1 MRKLTAAALAATS
14 LLAFAAPATAQEA
27 AASVVVIHGIPDTP
41 VDVYVNDALT
51 LDDFQPGTVTDA
63 LELPAGTYQLDLRAP
78 DADAGAAPILSAEA
92 AVEAGGNYTIV
103 AHLKADGSPTI
114 TPFVNDTTPT
124 KAGEGGLVVRHT
136 AAAPAVDVF
145 AGEAKV
151 IEALENPDSAGPL
164 YVPAGTVSATVTA
177 AGASEPVIGP
187 ADVPVVEGTVTIV
200 YATGSLDA
208 DNLGVAVQQIEVG
221 SEPSTSTPPTTEA
234 GETPAAPSTPS
245 TPSANPIPT
254 GVDAGESGLAAQDDG
269 TNLAL
274 LATIAG
280 LALVAGATGAVSL
293 ARARRQD

>member
-1 MRKLTAAALAATS
+1 MRKLSAAAAALAATS
-14 LLAFAAPATAQEA
+14 FLALAAPATAQEA
-27 AASVVVIHGIPDTP
+27 TASVVVIHGIPDTP

-63 LELPAGTYQLDLRAP
+63 LDLPGGTYQLDLRAP
-78 DADAGAAPILSAEA
+78 DAEATADPILSAEA

-114 TPFVNDTTPT
+114 TPFVNDTTVT

-136 AAAPAVDVF
+136 AAAPAVDVY
-145 AGEAKV
+145 AGDAKV
-151 IEALENPDSAGPL
+151 IESLENPDSAGPL
-164 YVPAGTVSATVTA
+164 YVPAGTVSASVTA
-177 AGASEPVIGP
+177 AGATDPVIGP

-208 DNLGVAVQQIEVG
+208 GNLGVAVQQIEVG
-221 SEPSTSTPPTTEA
+221 SEPSTTEPPTT
-234 GETPAAPSTPS
+234 TVDDPPAAPSN
-245 TPSANPIPT
+245 PSAAPIPT
-254 GVDAGESGLAAQDDG
+254 GVDAGDSGLAAEDTG
-269 TNLAL
+269 ANLAL

>member
-1 MRKLTAAALAATS
+1 MRKLSAAAAALAATS
-14 LLAFAAPATAQEA
+14 FLALAAPATAQEA
-27 AASVVVIHGIPDTP
+27 TASVVVIHGIPDTP

-63 LELPAGTYQLDLRAP
+63 LDLPGGTYQLDLRAP
-78 DADAGAAPILSAEA
+78 DAEATADPILSAEA

-114 TPFVNDTTPT
+114 TPFVNDTTVT

-136 AAAPAVDVF
+136 AAAPAVDVY
-145 AGEAKV
+145 AGDAKV
-151 IEALENPDSAGPL
+151 IESLENPDSAGPL
-164 YVPAGTVSATVTA
+164 YVPAGTVSASVTA
-177 AGASEPVIGP
+177 AGATDPVIGP

-200 YATGSLDA
+200 YATGSLEA
-208 DNLGVAVQQIEVG
+208 GNLGVAVQQIEVG
-221 SEPSTSTPPTTEA
+221 SEPSTTEPPTT
-234 GETPAAPSTPS
+234 TVDPPAPS

-254 GVDAGESGLAAQDDG
+254 GVDAGDSGLATEDDG
-269 TNLAL
+269 ANLAL

>member
-1 MRKLTAAALAATS
+1 MRKLSAAAAALAATS
-14 LLAFAAPATAQEA
+14 FLALAAPATAQEA
-27 AASVVVIHGIPDTP
+27 TASVVVIHGIPDTP

-63 LELPAGTYQLDLRAP
+63 LDLPGGTYQLDLRAP
-78 DADAGAAPILSAEA
+78 DAEATADPILSAEA

-114 TPFVNDTTPT
+114 TPFVNDTTVT

-136 AAAPAVDVF
+136 AAAPAVDVY
-145 AGEAKV
+145 AGDAKV
-151 IEALENPDSAGPL
+151 IESLENPDSAGPL
-164 YVPAGTVSATVTA
+164 YVPAGTVSASVTA
-177 AGASEPVIGP
+177 AGATDPVIGP

-200 YATGSLDA
+200 YATGSLEA
-208 DNLGVAVQQIEVG
+208 GNLGVAVQQIEVG
-221 SEPSTSTPPTTEA
+221 SDPSTSEPPTT
-234 GETPAAPSTPS
+234 TVDDPTAAPSN
-245 TPSANPIPT
+245 PSAAPIPT
-254 GVDAGESGLAAQDDG
+254 GVDAGDSGLAAQDDG
-269 TNLAL
+269 ADLAL